1 MARYQSPRR
10 SDEEWFRLINECRRS
25 GLSDS
30 QWCKQHDIRD
40 STFFCAVK
48 RLREKAYAIPDRENS
63 IDVLSGSL
71 PKQDVV
77 RIDIEP
83 ESLPLSRPDPMQ
95 VVPASYLDNS
105 HTIEIDV
112 HGINIRV
119 FNSVDTGLLKTVLSA
134 LGGVGCQVISPV

>member
-1 MARYQSPRR
+1 MARYQSPSR
-10 SDEEWFRLINECRRS
+10 SDEEWFRIINECRRS

-40 STFFCAVK
+40 STFFCAVS
-48 RLREKAYAIPDRENS
+48 RLRKKAYAIPDRSKS
-63 IDVLSGSL
+63 IDVLSESL

-83 ESLPLSRPDPMQ
+83 EPLQLSKPEPMQ
-95 VVPASYLDNS
+95 VMPATYLDNS

-119 FNSVDTGLLKTVLSA
+119 FNSVDRELLKAVLSA
-134 LGGVGCQVISPV
+134 LGGA

>member
-1 MARYQSPRR
+1 MARYQSPSR
-10 SDEEWFRLINECRRS
+10 SDEEWFRIINECRRS

-40 STFFCAVK
+40 STFFCAVS
-48 RLREKAYAIPDRENS
+48 RLRKKAYAIPDRSKS
-63 IDVLSGSL
+63 IDVLSESL

-83 ESLPLSRPDPMQ
+83 EPLQLSKPEPMQ
-95 VVPASYLDNS
+95 VMPATYLDNS

-119 FNSVDTGLLKTVLSA
+119 FNSVDRELLKTVLSA
-134 LGGVGCQVISPV
+134 LGDVGC

>member
-1 MARYQSPRR
+1 MARYQSPSR
-10 SDEEWFRLINECRRS
+10 SDEEWFQIINECRRS

-30 QWCKQHDIRD
+30 QWCKQHDIRE
-40 STFFCAVK
+40 STFFCAVG
-48 RLREKAYAIPDRENS
+48 RLRKKAYAIPDRNKS
-63 IDVLSGSL
+63 IDVLSDSL

-83 ESLPLSRPDPMQ
+83 ELLHLSRPEPMQ
-95 VVPASYLDNS
+95 VVPATYLDNS

-119 FNSVDTGLLKTVLSA
+119 FNSVDKELLKTVLSA
-134 LGGVGCQVISPV
+134 LGGAGC

>member
-1 MARYQSPRR
+1 MARYQSASR
-10 SDEEWFRLINECRRS
+10 SDEEWFQLINECRRS

-30 QWCKQHDIRD
+30 QWCKQHDIRE
-40 STFFCAVK
+40 STFFCAVG
-48 RLREKAYAIPDRENS
+48 RLRKKAYAIPERNKS
-63 IDVLSGSL
+63 IDVLSSSL

-83 ESLPLSRPDPMQ
+83 EILSSDRPEPMQ
-95 VVPASYLDNS
+95 VVPATYLDNS

-119 FNSVDTGLLKTVLSA
+119 FNSVDTAVLKTVLSA
-134 LGGVGCQVISPV
+134 LGGAGC

>member
-1 MARYQSPRR
+1 MARYQSPSR
-10 SDEEWFRLINECRRS
+10 SDEEWFRIINECRRS

-30 QWCKQHDIRD
+30 QWCKQHDIRE
-40 STFFCAVK
+40 STFFCAVS
-48 RLREKAYAIPDRENS
+48 RLRKKAYAIPDCDRS
-63 IDVLSGSL
+63 IDVLSESL

-83 ESLPLSRPDPMQ
+83 EPLQLSKPESMQ
-95 VVPASYLDNS
+95 VMPATYLDNS

-119 FNSVDTGLLKTVLSA
+119 FNSVDRELLKTVLSA
-134 LGGVGCQVISPV
+134 LGGVVC

>member
-1 MARYQSPRR
+1 MARYQSPSR
-10 SDEEWFRLINECRRS
+10 SDEEWFQIINECRRS

-30 QWCKQHDIRD
+30 QWCKQHDIRE
-40 STFFCAVK
+40 STFFCAVG
-48 RLREKAYAIPDRENS
+48 RLRKKAYAIPDRNRS
-63 IDVLSGSL
+63 IDVLSNSI

-83 ESLPLSRPDPMQ
+83 ELLPSDRPEPMQ
-95 VVPASYLDNS
+95 VVPATYLDNS

-119 FNSVDTGLLKTVLSA
+119 FNNVDIALLKTILST
-134 LGGVGCQVISPV
+134 LGGTGC

>member
-1 MARYQSPRR
+1 MARYQSPSR
-10 SDEEWFRLINECRRS
+10 SDEEWFRIINECRRS

-40 STFFCAVK
+40 STFFCAVS
-48 RLREKAYAIPDRENS
+48 RLRKKAYAIPDRNRS
-63 IDVLSGSL
+63 IDVLSESL

-77 RIDIEP
+77 RIDMEP
-83 ESLPLSRPDPMQ
+83 EPLQLSKPEPMQ
-95 VVPASYLDNS
+95 VMPATYLDNS

-119 FNSVDTGLLKTVLSA
+119 FNSVDRELLKTVLSA
-134 LGGVGCQVISPV
+134 LGGA

>member
-1 MARYQSPRR
+1 MARYQSPIR
-10 SDEEWFRLINECRRS
+10 SDEEWFRIINECRRS

-30 QWCKQHDIRD
+30 QWCKQHDIRE
-40 STFFCAVK
+40 STFFCAVS
-48 RLREKAYAIPDRENS
+48 RLRKKAYAIPNRNKS
-63 IDVLSGSL
+63 IDILSESL

-83 ESLPLSRPDPMQ
+83 EPLQLSKPEPMQ
-95 VVPASYLDNS
+95 VMPATYLDNS

-119 FNSVDTGLLKTVLSA
+119 FNSVDRELLKTVLSA
-134 LGGVGCQVISPV
+134 LGGA

>member
-1 MARYQSPRR
+1 MARYQSPSR
-10 SDEEWFRLINECRRS
+10 SDEEWFRIINECRRS

-40 STFFCAVK
+40 STFFCAVS
-48 RLREKAYAIPDRENS
+48 RLRKKAYAIPNRSKS
-63 IDVLSGSL
+63 IDVLSESL

-83 ESLPLSRPDPMQ
+83 EPLQLSKPEPMQ
-95 VVPASYLDNS
+95 VMPATYLDNS

-119 FNSVDTGLLKTVLSA
+119 FQQ
-134 LGGVGCQVISPV
+134 C

>member
-1 MARYQSPRR
+1 MARYQSPSR
-10 SDEEWFRLINECRRS
+10 SDEEWFRIINECRRS

-30 QWCKQHDIRD
+30 QSCNQHDIRD
-40 STFFCAVK
+40 STFFCAVS
-48 RLREKAYAIPDRENS
+48 RLRKKAYAIPDRSKS
-63 IDVLSGSL
+63 IDVLSESL

-83 ESLPLSRPDPMQ
+83 EPLQLSKPESMQ
-95 VVPASYLDNS
+95 VMPATYLDNS

-119 FNSVDTGLLKTVLSA
+119 FNSVDRELLKTVLSA
-134 LGGVGCQVISPV
+134 LGGA

>member
-1 MARYQSPRR
+1 MARYQSPGR
-10 SDEEWFRLINECRRS
+10 SDEEWFRIINECRRS

-30 QWCKQHDIRD
+30 QWCKQHDIRE
-40 STFFCAVK
+40 STFFCAVS
-48 RLREKAYAIPDRENS
+48 RLRKKAYAIPDRDRS
-63 IDVLSGSL
+63 IDVLSESL

-83 ESLPLSRPDPMQ
+83 EPLQLSRPEPMQ
-95 VVPASYLDNS
+95 VMPATYLDNS

-119 FNSVDTGLLKTVLSA
+119 FNSVDRKLLKTVLSA
-134 LGGVGCQVISPV
+134 LGGVGC